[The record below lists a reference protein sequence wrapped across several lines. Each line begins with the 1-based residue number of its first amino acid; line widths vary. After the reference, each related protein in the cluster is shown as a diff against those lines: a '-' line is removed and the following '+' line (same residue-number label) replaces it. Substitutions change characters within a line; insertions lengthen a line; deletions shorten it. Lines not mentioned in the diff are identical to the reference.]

1 VDGACSRVQ
10 MFAMVNSQNLATR
23 SWADQPFLRKVRD
36 FFRFASLLLNPSR
49 RGSNTLYELISTSN
63 YFTERTLF
71 RNLGYWKDSPAT
83 LDDACEAMARLA
95 GEAAK
100 LGPNDRVLDA
110 GFGFGDQDMY
120 WAEHFQPKQIIGINV
135 TDSQV
140 ELAQKRVAE
149 RGLSDRVTLQKGS
162 ATQLPFENASF
173 DKVIALESAF
183 HFDTREDFLREALRV
198 LKPGG
203 RIVLLDM
210 IPMPDQKVNPFL
222 KFALGIGFQLW
233 QMNAKNLYDRNIY
246 ADKLREAGFEN
257 ASVESIQEHVAP
269 HFTRYVVKQLANP
282 EISRRFNPAVR
293 WMLNPAGARDESEI
307 KSKSVGYELDYV
319 LAVADKPAH

>member
-1 VDGACSRVQ
+1 MRTS
-10 MFAMVNSQNLATR
+10 AMVNSQNLATS
-23 SWADQPFLRKVRD
+23 SWADQSFARKVLD

-49 RGSNTLYELISTSN
+49 RGASTLYELISTSN

-71 RNLGYWKDSPAT
+71 RNLGYWKDSPST

-95 GEAAK
+95 GEAAQ
-100 LGPNDRVLDA
+100 LGPNDRVLDV

-120 WAEHFQPKQIIGINV
+120 WAEHFRPKQIIGINV
-135 TDSQV
+135 TESQIA
-140 ELAQKRVAE
+140 LAQRRVAE
-149 RGLSDRVTLQKGS
+149 SGLSERVTLQKGS
-162 ATQLPFENASF
+162 ATQLAFEAASF

-183 HFDTREDFLREALRV
+183 HFDTREDFLREAFRV

-210 IPMPDQKVNPFL
+210 IPMPNQKVNVL
-222 KFALGIGFQLW
+222 LRFALSIGFQLW
-233 QMNAKNLYDRNIY
+233 QMNEKNLYDREIY
-246 ADKLREAGFEN
+246 RGKLRAAGFES
-257 ASVESIQEHVAP
+257 ASVMSIQEHVAP
-269 HFTRYVVKQLANP
+269 HFTRYVVRQLQKPEVARRINP
-282 EISRRFNPAVR
+282 VVR

-307 KSKSVGYELDYV
+307 KRKSVGYELDYV